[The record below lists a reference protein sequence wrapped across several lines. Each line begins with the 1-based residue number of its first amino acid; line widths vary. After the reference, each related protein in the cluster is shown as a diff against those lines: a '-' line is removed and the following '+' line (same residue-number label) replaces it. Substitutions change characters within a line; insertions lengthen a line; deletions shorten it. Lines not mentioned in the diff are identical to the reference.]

1 MAHPVPV
8 LVLRA
13 LGLGDAL
20 TGVPALRGLRH
31 RFGDA
36 PIVLAA
42 AGPPASLLADLGV
55 VDAVVPTPGLTG
67 DPPAAGLA
75 VRFGTRRHV
84 AVNLHG
90 RGPQSHRLLRGGL
103 PDELIGFA
111 NADAGGHGPQWR
123 PGEHEVV
130 RWCRLVDG
138 AGGRCDPAGL
148 RLPVPPGCSVRLSDH
163 VLIHPGAASGSRRW
177 PPRRWAAVAAA
188 LARLGRTV
196 LVTGGPGE
204 RALAGQ
210 VTVAAGLPDRA
221 CVAGTLPLPDLC
233 ALVASAAL
241 VCSGDTGVAHLAT
254 AYAAPSVRLF
264 GPVPPSRWGPVID
277 TDRHVV
283 LWHGDGTGD
292 PHADSPDPRLLR
304 ITVPEVMDAAR
315 TLLDRGHADR

>member
-1 MAHPVPV
+1 MAEPVPV

-42 AGPPASLLADLGV
+42 AGPPAALLAESGV
-55 VDAVVPTPGLTG
+55 VDAVLPTAGLTG
-67 DPPAAGLA
+67 PPPAAELA
-75 VRFGTRRHV
+75 ARFGTRRHV

-90 RGPQSHRLLRGGL
+90 RGPRSHRLLQGGQ

-111 NADAGGHGPQWR
+111 NAEAGAHGPRWR
-123 PGEHEVV
+123 PGEHEVT
-130 RWCRLVDG
+130 RWCRLVDS

-148 RLPVPPGCSVRLSDH
+148 RLPVPPGCPVRSCGH

-188 LARLGRTV
+188 LARLGRSV

-210 VTVAAGLPDRA
+210 VTAAAGLPGPA
-221 CVAGTLPLPDLC
+221 CLAGTLSLRDLC
-233 ALVASAAL
+233 GLVASAAL

-264 GPVPPSRWGPVID
+264 GPVSPSQWGPVVD

-292 PHADSPDPRLLR
+292 PHADSPDPDLLR
-304 ITVPEVMDAAR
+304 ITVPEVVLAAR
-315 TLLDRGHADR
+315 TMLAG